1 MPRETQVT
9 ITPEFDPVELMF
21 DFDELALLMNDF
33 REGFRNTVEMVED
46 EPSGFGGN
54 STRPGYDWLDDA
66 DDETFATA
74 VRDYDYYRNNELW
87 GKIAEEL
94 DIDMD
99 SDDFDD
105 EDLSAMYSFAYD
117 QNEEYENPTFNEQ
130 NTEFPDYTI
139 DDDDNPD
146 TPGVVPTM
154 DISYT
159 NKYTDEQKTKKPAF
173 GGNHFKVGDSM
184 SLNLGEGFV
193 QSGYMMTNSSGL
205 PEDSGFKGNTNSL
218 YT

>member
-1 MPRETQVT
+1 MSFDTQVT
-9 ITPEFDPVELMF
+9 ITPEFDKVELMF
-21 DFDELALLMNDF
+21 DFDELTLLMNDF
-33 REGFRNTVEMVED
+33 KGGFKNTTTTSSEKGKSKKGGGFVYED
-46 EPSGFGGN
+46 V
-54 STRPGYDWLDDA
+54 T
-66 DDETFATA
+66 TT

-87 GKIAEEL
+87 EKVADEL

-99 SDDFDD
+99 DDDFNDD
-105 EDLSAMYSFAYD
+105 KLSEMYSFAYD

-139 DDDDNPD
+139 DADDNPD

-159 NKYTDEQKTKKPAF
+159 NKYTDEQKTKKHAF
-173 GGNHFKVGDSM
+173 SGNHFPVGDGM

>member
-9 ITPEFDPVELMF
+9 ITPEFDKVELMF

-33 REGFRNTVEMVED
+33 REGFKNTVEMVED
-46 EPSGFGGN
+46 ESRRN
-54 STRPGYDWLDDA
+54 TVRPGYGSYG
-66 DDETFATA
+66 DDETIATA

-94 DIDMD
+94 DIDMTA
-99 SDDFDD
+99 DDFDD

-159 NKYTDEQKTKKPAF
+159 NKYSDEQKTKKQAF